1 MRGKLVHWVLAIFLL
16 SGGLAAERLAESSV
30 KHTAEEESSSE
41 RQDESFKAAASRKR
55 NSRAQK
61 IKKPRTRL
69 LTATVWHGCTPFPG
83 ECRLSSPPAT
93 PWNSNL
99 HQLHQVFRI

>member
-1 MRGKLVHWVLAIFLL
+1 MRGILVHWVLVIFLL

-30 KHTAEEESSSE
+30 KHTAEEDSSSE

-61 IKKPRTRL
+61 IKTPRTLLLAAAVWPSYTPLSNDHRL
-69 LTATVWHGCTPFPG
+69 VFS
-83 ECRLSSPPAT
+83 LSTS
-93 PWNSNL
+93 WNSNL
-99 HQLHQVFRI
+99 QQLHQV